1 MTKRTFVLWS
11 VLAVL
16 AFTRPA
22 GAQES
27 LRITPTV
34 RDGRVLVSFELTDA
48 FNQAVQEAIASGLRT
63 TFSYELELRTVVP
76 GWIDRTIAKT
86 VVTTSDQYDN
96 LTRRHTL
103 TRTIDGRIED
113 ETVTDDESVVRAWLT
128 KWNRV
133 PVSETSKLDPTRR
146 LLRAHH
152 HAGEASRRVAARIDE
167 KRQRIRQIHVH
178 PLNAERE
185 GFSRAPRPFGA
196 RRLQPSAL
204 LLHSQHQNCRHR
216 RHGELQP
223 DSRRDGGQHGRH
235 EQRGDGPGPA
245 GIRQPR
251 PCPPAIAFASR
262 KNTGVRTIRS
272 YSKT

>member
-1 MTKRTFVLWS
+1 MRMTKRPFVLWS

-27 LRITPTV
+27 LRITPSV
-34 RDGRVLVSFELTDA
+34 RDGTVLVSFELTDA

-86 VVTTSDQYDN
+86 VVNTSDQFDN

-128 KWNRV
+128 KWTRV
-133 PVSETSKLDPTRR
+133 PVSDTSKLDPTRDYYVHITTR
-146 LLRAHH
+146 ARPVGGSLLGLTRSIS
-152 HAGEASRRVAARIDE
+152 G
-167 KRQRIRQIHVH
+167 
-178 PLNAERE
+178 
-185 GFSRAPRPFGA
+185 
-196 RRLQPSAL
+196 SAKFTFI
-204 LLHSQHQNCRHR
+204 
-216 RHGELQP
+216 P
-223 DSRRDGGQHGRH
+223 
-235 EQRGDGPGPA
+235 
-245 GIRQPR
+245 
-251 PCPPAIAFASR
+251 
-262 KNTGVRTIRS
+262 
-272 YSKT
+272 